1 MHKDSIGRIREGEM
15 MESMEKFIK
24 DDGVVLNCTSNVA
37 KMNIFEWIWYIRE
50 LDIVSTF
57 KESVVDVVVGIA
69 ALVAIVLLPIL
80 YPIIAYIRIKEAKK
94 SMELYDAR
102 DGDDG

>member
-1 MHKDSIGRIREGEM
+1 

-24 DDGVVLNCTSNVA
+24 DDGVVRNCTSNVA
-37 KMNIFEWIWYIRE
+37 KMNIIEWVWYIRE

-57 KESVVDVVVGIA
+57 KEYVVDIVVGIA

-94 SMELYDAR
+94 SMKMHDMR
-102 DGDDG
+102 NGDDE